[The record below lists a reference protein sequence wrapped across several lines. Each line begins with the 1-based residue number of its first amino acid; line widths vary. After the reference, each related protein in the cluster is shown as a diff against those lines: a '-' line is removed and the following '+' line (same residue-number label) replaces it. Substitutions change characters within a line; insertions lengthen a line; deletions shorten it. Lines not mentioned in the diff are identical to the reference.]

1 MRTARLR
8 RPYVFQYPLD
18 VSTDREPE
26 MNKFEQVSSLHQQM
40 SLAGGE
46 EMVVGGGGSVQR
58 LVGLYNE
65 VQCIMVMVTWDQSPL
80 NRMTDT
86 TENITFPQLRWRVVN
101 TTEVFS

>member
-40 SLAGGE
+40 SLAGEE
-46 EMVVGGGGSVQR
+46 EMVVGGEGV
-58 LVGLYNE
+58 LY
-65 VQCIMVMVTWDQSPL
+65 
-80 NRMTDT
+80 RG
-86 TENITFPQLRWRVVN
+86 
-101 TTEVFS
+101 